1 MKVTVN
7 MECTAEEARTFLGL
21 PDVTEP
27 NQVYVD
33 ALTKAMRGVTSVE
46 QLQDYAKQ
54 LAPVGQMGL
63 KLFQQVFE
71 KGATAAFSGLTGGK
85 GKKRNDAPGD

>member
-7 MECTAEEARTFLGL
+7 MECTAEEARAFLGL

-33 ALTKAMRGVTSVE
+33 ALTKAMRGVTSIE

-54 LAPVGQMGL
+54 LAPVGQMGI
-63 KLFQQVFE
+63 KLVQQVLE
-71 KGATAAFSGLTGGK
+71 KGASTAFSGFTGR
-85 GKKRNDAPGD
+85 GKKRNDTPAA